1 MAVKT
6 GVLVSGGGTN
16 LQAIIDAN
24 LFGEIKNMELSA
36 VISSNPDAYA
46 IERAKNA
53 GIPVYIVDRSVFA
66 NRFSFSRAML
76 DKCKDLELELI
87 VYAGFNYILDHQ
99 FIRGFENR
107 IINIH
112 PALLPSFCGLGY
124 YGLRVHSAVLEFGAK
139 VTGATAHFA
148 TEDVDDGPIILQKAV
163 GILEHDTPKILQQR
177 VMEEAEWKIL
187 PEAISLYCEGRL
199 SVDGRVVHIKDDPEK
214 VSLEKKSPENEPHE
228 NAAFETDPS
237 EIGPSDKEAQ

>member
-1 MAVKT
+1 MAVRT

-24 LFGEIKNMELSA
+24 LFGEIKNMELST
-36 VISSNPDAYA
+36 VISSNPEAYA

-53 GIPVYIVDRSVFA
+53 GIPVFIVDRSVFA

-76 DKCKDLELELI
+76 DKCKDLELDLV

-99 FIRGFENR
+99 FIKGFENR

-112 PALLPSFCGLGY
+112 PALLPSFCGPGY
-124 YGLRVHSAVLEFGAK
+124 YGLRVHAAVLDFGAK

-148 TEDVDDGPIILQKAV
+148 TEDVDEGPIILQKAV
-163 GILEHDTPKILQQR
+163 SILENDTPKTLQRR

-187 PEAISLYCEGRL
+187 PEAISLFCEGRL
-199 SVDGRVVHIKDDPEK
+199 EVEGRIVHIK
-214 VSLEKKSPENEPHE
+214 
-228 NAAFETDPS
+228 
-237 EIGPSDKEAQ
+237 EAPNNDSND